1 MHAITRFGL
10 LTTWEDGSP
19 TIAIHDVQ
27 REALNAELVFE
38 GHYADGDYH
47 KNMDG
52 DVFNSWLRTRFIPT
66 FKRLFPGKK
75 CILVLDNAA
84 YHHARGADFI
94 APSTMSKAELVTTLF
109 SFGVETITVQRD
121 GQAMEMQRASFYQR
135 GGRSAPTNVELKA
148 ALQAYLDAH
157 PEHQRSRAQKQFD
170 AEGWQLIF
178 TPPYNSEC
186 QPIEKVWAYV
196 KGFVARA
203 YKEGRTLEMLRQQTL
218 DGFYGAQ
225 DGGHAG
231 VSPELC
237 SKYINHCQRY
247 CDLFVK
253 ENIPG
258 ALCLDDLKAENVT
271 RPVPEE
277 IDVDVA
283 DEQED
288 ADDGDD
294 DEDE

>member
-1 MHAITRFGL
+1 
-10 LTTWEDGSP
+10 
-19 TIAIHDVQ
+19 
-27 REALNAELVFE
+27 
-38 GHYADGDYH
+38 
-47 KNMDG
+47 MDG

-94 APSTMSKAELVTTLF
+94 APSTMSKAELVTTLL
-109 SFGVETITVQRD
+109 SFGITSIAVQRD
-121 GQAMEMQRASFYQR
+121 GQAVTMQQASFYQR
-135 GGRSAPTNVELKA
+135 GGRAAPTNVELKA

-203 YKEGRTLEMLRQQTL
+203 YQEGRTLEMLRQQTL
-218 DGFYGAQ
+218 DGFYGAE
-225 DGGHAG
+225 GGSHAG
-231 VSPELC
+231 VSSDLC
-237 SKYINHCQRY
+237 SKYINHSQRY
-247 CDLFVK
+247 CDLFIK
-253 ENIPG
+253 EHIPG
-258 ALCLDDLKAENVT
+258 ALCLDDLKTENVAG
-271 RPVPEE
+271 PAAHE
-277 IDVDVA
+277 VDEDIA
-283 DEQED
+283 DEQEE
-288 ADDGDD
+288 ADDSDD
-294 DEDE
+294 DGAE